1 MAKNVSKW
9 EAKSSNIL
17 LLLLDVPNGIL
28 DDPNGK
34 REMMDIIIILGFSQA
49 WSLSADFSCVV
60 VVYSSTAAVC
70 ILYYTAVQPAR
81 G

>member
-1 MAKNVSKW
+1 MKLFMTGAQN
-9 EAKSSNIL
+9 L

-49 WSLSADFSCVV
+49 WSLSADFSC
-60 VVYSSTAAVC
+60 SSC
-70 ILYYTAVQPAR
+70 L
-81 G
+81 

>member
-1 MAKNVSKW
+1 MYLSEW
-9 EAKSSNIL
+9 QAKSYYIL
-17 LLLLDVPNGIL
+17 LLLL

>member
-1 MAKNVSKW
+1 MYSKKC
-9 EAKSSNIL
+9 EMKLFMTGAQNL

-49 WSLSADFSCVV
+49 WSLSADFS
-60 VVYSSTAAVC
+60 
-70 ILYYTAVQPAR
+70 L
-81 G
+81 